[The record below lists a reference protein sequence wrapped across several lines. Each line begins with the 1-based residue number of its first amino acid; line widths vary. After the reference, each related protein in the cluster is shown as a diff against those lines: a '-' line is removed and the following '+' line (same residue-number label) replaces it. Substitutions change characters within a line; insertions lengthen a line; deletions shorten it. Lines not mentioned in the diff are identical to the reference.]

1 MIRLHHM
8 LYISALASLMML
20 ASACSTTTEERADD
34 TISQSQERGPVT
46 LTLTMQSDHITVG
59 TPLTIELQATADA
72 GATVHA
78 PLIAIDEETQ
88 LLGTF
93 NVLEVQQLPD
103 YPDQNGRRI
112 WNQSIVLD
120 TFEAGTHELPAM
132 TVHFE
137 DARGDIV
144 VEGTVATV
152 PMQITVDSALTAAPT
167 GEGDLPQAAAEASSL
182 RDIRGPI
189 DIPLVAWVLWISLG
203 AVVTLSLIMLG
214 LWAWMRTRRRMAA
227 PPVAPHVLARRQLD
241 ELEAEALLEHRSF
254 QPFYFR
260 LADILR
266 QYIEGQF
273 GLLAPRK
280 TTPEFLTD
288 LRTCAIFEHDQQQ
301 LLSNFMRCADMV
313 KFALHQPPIQEGH
326 DAMSM
331 ARAFVDDTEPVSECM
346 EDCS

>member
-8 LYISALASLMML
+8 LYISALASLVMF
-20 ASACSTTTEERADD
+20 AGGCSTDLEEGSSSVLSY
-34 TISQSQERGPVT
+34 TQERGPVT
-46 LTLTMQSDHITVG
+46 LKLTMQSDHITVG
-59 TPLTIELQATADA
+59 TPLTIELQAIADA

-78 PLIAIDEETQ
+78 PLIAIDEETL
-88 LLGTF
+88 LLGPF

-103 YPDQNGRRI
+103 YPDQDGRRI
-112 WNQSIVLD
+112 WNQSIILD

-144 VEGTVATV
+144 IEGSVATV
-152 PMQITVDSALTAAPT
+152 PVPITVVSALTAAPT
-167 GEGDLPQAAAEASSL
+167 TDADISQTAAEAPSL

-189 DIPLVAWVLWISLG
+189 DIPLAAWLLWISLG
-203 AVVTLSLIMLG
+203 AVAILSLIALV
-214 LWAWMRTRRRMAA
+214 LWAWMRTRRHMTA
-227 PPVAPHVLARRQLD
+227 PPIPPHVLARRQLD
-241 ELEAEALLEHRSF
+241 ELEAESLLEHRSF

-266 QYIEGQF
+266 HYIEGQF